1 MSAGFMARQGHQY
14 QQTGKDSGQ
23 TLELRTNMKT
33 DYLTDFR
40 INQTS
45 DRDMNSEKI
54 LRQQILKTNQ
64 KLKTLKGHLYS
75 GQTLELRTNMKTDYL
90 TEFRINETSDRHMN
104 SEKIL
109 RQQI

>member
-1 MSAGFMARQGHQY
+1 M
-14 QQTGKDSGQ
+14 
-23 TLELRTNMKT
+23 T

-45 DRDMNSEKI
+45 DRYMNSEKI

-75 GQTLELRTNMKTDYL
+75 GQTHELRLNMKTDYL
-90 TEFRINETSDRHMN
+90 TEFRIHETSDRHMN
-104 SEKIL
+104 SEKKL
-109 RQQI
+109 RQQILKNSQKQYFKWTKKCQILFRVGKSIS